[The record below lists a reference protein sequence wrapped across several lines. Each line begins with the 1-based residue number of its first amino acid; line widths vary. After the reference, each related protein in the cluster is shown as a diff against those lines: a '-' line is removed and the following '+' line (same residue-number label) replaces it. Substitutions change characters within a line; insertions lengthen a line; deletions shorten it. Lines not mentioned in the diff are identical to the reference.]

1 MQPKLIYLIGSLRN
15 PEVPHIGNQLRE
27 KGFEVFDDWF
37 AGGKIADDE
46 WQAYELVKGSS
57 YRTALRGFAARHVFE
72 FDLFHL
78 NRANLGLLVMPAGK
92 SGHLELGYLM
102 GQGKP
107 GYVLFPEDFQKS
119 LAKLPENWVWL
130 AGLYEGEGSVVK
142 NSKGTCQLTVTSTDW
157 DIIQR
162 LRRISGVGSTLGPYI
177 HKKNLKYKP
186 QYRWA
191 VYKNDD
197 VLYVIKGIWNH
208 LGLRRQGQCL
218 KALHHMGL
226 MEDDLWFGK
235 SPAEFRYD
243 VMYQFANDVFFDLGD
258 CVDSIARNHPT
269 A

>member
-1 MQPKLIYLIGSLRN
+1 MKPELIYLIGSLRN
-15 PEVPHIGNQLRE
+15 PQVPEIGNVLRQ

-46 WQAYELVKGSS
+46 WQAYELVKGGN

-107 GYVLFPEDFQKS
+107 GYVLFDKEPE
-119 LAKLPENWVWL
+119 
-130 AGLYEGEGSVVK
+130 
-142 NSKGTCQLTVTSTDW
+142 
-157 DIIQR
+157 
-162 LRRISGVGSTLGPYI
+162 
-177 HKKNLKYKP
+177 
-186 QYRWA
+186 RW
-191 VYKNDD
+191 
-197 VLYVIKGIWNH
+197 
-208 LGLRRQGQCL
+208 
-218 KALHHMGL
+218 
-226 MEDDLWFGK
+226 
-235 SPAEFRYD
+235 D